1 MTQKQTNDLGLGMSD
16 VHIKHV
22 FHVLAAKLQDTRN
35 PVAGGVVAI
44 KDPNDQDIL
53 VAKLRIKLRLRY
65 SIEELAEDYITRAR
79 VRQQDRRGKK
89 MYRALRFCHSCLLPA
104 DVACGM
110 RMNRNPYMGGSEAAH
125 RKCQLPNTCP
135 AAAPY

>member
-1 MTQKQTNDLGLGMSD
+1 MTDDPKQTNDLGLGTSD
-16 VHIKHV
+16 VYIKHYKTC

-35 PVAGGVVAI
+35 PVAGGVVAV

-89 MYRALRFCHSCLLPA
+89 NVPCSQVLPQLFASCRC
-104 DVACGM
+104 VVW
-110 RMNRNPYMGGSEAAH
+110 NAH
-125 RKCQLPNTCP
+125 ES
-135 AAAPY
+135 

>member
-35 PVAGGVVAI
+35 PVAGGVVAV

-79 VRQQDRRGKK
+79 VRQQDRRGK
-89 MYRALRFCHSCLLPA
+89 RCTVLL
-104 DVACGM
+104 
-110 RMNRNPYMGGSEAAH
+110 GS
-125 RKCQLPNTCP
+125 
-135 AAAPY
+135 AAAVCFLPMWRVECA